1 MAVEEGADG
10 RKIGRTRRDELVDLG
25 VARVLAVRRGIGVG
39 DGHQQ
44 RVELIEALLP
54 DGKLKLELR
63 VPRRR
68 AEDRPTRGQRG
79 RCVRLRSDEWRSS
92 REGEESDAE
101 HRKVGE

>member
-10 RKIGRTRRDELVDLG
+10 RKIGRTRRDELVDLR
-25 VARVLAVRRGIGVG
+25 VARVLAIRRRIGVG
-39 DGHQQ
+39 DSHQQ

-54 DGKLKLELR
+54 DGKLKLELS

-68 AEDRPTRGQRG
+68 AEDRPTGGQRG
-79 RCVRLRSDEWRSS
+79 RCVRLRSDEWRG
-92 REGEESDAE
+92 RQGEESDAE